1 MHVTKEHIETYL
13 IDVRMAVEA
22 GTYQIASRY
31 KNMDIYIDYLFT
43 EEDTK
48 KLLLSL
54 SAEDFSEAVLNAHP
68 KHSGEVLYIF
78 GKDVRLRSRF
88 GGAEETVSFYL
99 KLNKLKQDAPAGQYV
114 IVISLHE
121 QKYPLSY
128 PFRVCDDR
136 ERMCIGRGALQT

>member
-1 MHVTKEHIETYL
+1 
-13 IDVRMAVEA
+13 MAVEA

-54 SAEDFSEAVLNAHP
+54 CAEDFSKAVLNAHP

-78 GKDVRLRSRF
+78 GKDVRLRPRF

-99 KLNKLKQDAPAGQYV
+99 KLNKLEQDNPAGQYV
-114 IVISLHE
+114 IVISLHK
-121 QKYPLSY
+121 QKHPLSY
-128 PFRVCDDR
+128 PFRVYTDG
-136 ERMCIGRGALQT
+136 ERMCTKKGALQAR